1 MRHGGSGDEPRFVSW
16 RREGVAYHGVVTLR
30 MRASVTAALL
40 ALAVVVSSG
49 QQSPSNVI
57 LFVPDGLRSKMVTP
71 DLAPALAAL
80 AREGVSFPNSHSQF
94 PTLTMPNAA
103 ALATGHYV
111 GDTGVFGNV
120 LLVRRPVMASSG
132 TLMPQIENDRILGEL
147 DEHFGANFLGEVTL
161 LEAARRA
168 GYSTAAIG
176 KLGPTLLQDH
186 AGRAGDVT
194 FILDDATGTAN
205 GVPVTPELSQA
216 IAAAGL
222 AVRPPPRGDN
232 ARGGD
237 FQTPGTLNANIAQQ
251 DWLATVTTRVV
262 LPIFKARN
270 KPFAMVYWSRDPDA
284 TQHNHGD
291 SLNRFEPGINGPT
304 SLAAIRN
311 ADDNLRRLREGLKA
325 LGLDTTTNIIVAA
338 DHGFS
343 TASRESQTSR
353 AARRTYDDVAP
364 GKLPPGFLSI
374 DIAEGLGLPLW
385 EHGTT
390 MRRIDPGM
398 HTANS
403 NGIIGA
409 DPFEPD
415 VFVAANGGSELL
427 YLPKPNARQLA
438 RRIVELLAP
447 QDYVSGIWVD
457 DALGRVAGTLPLSE
471 LRLIGSAVTPRPSML
486 INFRTFTTG
495 CAEPTTCSVMVSSY
509 LQQGQGNH
517 GSFSRAETFNFM
529 AAVGPAFKAG
539 YADRMPVGN
548 ADVAPTLSRLIGL
561 RMPPR
566 GSLAGRVLDE
576 ALVNGRERGFTPK
589 TVRSKPG
596 PGGLRTVLKYQE
608 VSGVRYFDAGGYP
621 GRTVGLD

>member
-1 MRHGGSGDEPRFVSW
+1 MRLF
-16 RREGVAYHGVVTLR
+16 A
-30 MRASVTAALL
+30 AAAALT
-40 ALAVVVSSG
+40 VVIVA
-49 QQSPSNVI
+49 PSAQRQPTNVI

-71 DLAPALAAL
+71 EQAPAMAAL
-80 AREGVSFPNSHSQF
+80 AREGVYFENSHSQY

-120 LLVRRPVMASSG
+120 FLVRRPVETSSG
-132 TLMPQIENDRILGEL
+132 TLMPQIENDRILGEV
-147 DEHFGANFLGEVTL
+147 DEHFGGNFLGEITL

-186 AGRAGDVT
+186 TGRAGDVT
-194 FILDDATGTAN
+194 FILDDSTGTAN

-237 FQTPGTLNANIAQQ
+237 FKTPGTLNANIAQQ

-291 SLNRFEPGINGPT
+291 SLNQFEPGINGPT

-325 LGLDTTTNIIVAA
+325 LGLDATTNIIVAA

-343 TASRESQTSR
+343 TVSRESQTSPTT
-353 AARRTYDDVAP
+353 RRTYADVVP
-364 GKLPPGFLSI
+364 GKLPSGFLSI

-390 MRRIDPGM
+390 MKRIDPGM

-415 VFVAANGGSELL
+415 VFVAANGGSELV
-427 YLPKPNARQLA
+427 YLPKSNARQLA

-457 DALGRVAGTLPLSE
+457 DALGTVAGTLPLSE
-471 LRLIGSAVTPRPSML
+471 LRLTGSAVTPRPSML
-486 INFRTFTTG
+486 INFRSFTTG

-509 LQQGQGNH
+509 IQQGQGNH

-529 AAVGPAFKAG
+529 AAVGPDFKAG

-561 RMPPR
+561 RLAPR
-566 GSLAGRVLDE
+566 GSLTGRVLDE
-576 ALVNGRERGFTPK
+576 ALVNGRERGFAAK
-589 TVRSKPG
+589 VVRSKPG
-596 PGGLRTVLKYQE
+596 PLGLRTILKFQQ
-608 VSGVRYFDAGGYP
+608 VGKIRYFDVAGYP
-621 GRTVGLD
+621 GRTVGLDEPAPR

>member
-1 MRHGGSGDEPRFVSW
+1 MRLFTFT
-16 RREGVAYHGVVTLR
+16 VA
-30 MRASVTAALL
+30 A
-40 ALAVVVSSG
+40 ALAVVVVVPSG
-49 QQSPSNVI
+49 QRQPTNVI

-71 DLAPALAAL
+71 ERAPAMAAL
-80 AREGVSFPNSHSQF
+80 AREGVYFENSHSQY

-120 LLVRRPVMASSG
+120 FLVRRPVATANG
-132 TLMPQIENDRILGEL
+132 TLMPQIENDRILGEV
-147 DEHFGANFLGEVTL
+147 DEHFGGNLLGEVTL

-186 AGRAGDVT
+186 LARAGDVT
-194 FILDDATGTAN
+194 FILDDSTGTAN

-222 AVRPPPRGDN
+222 AARPPARGDN

-237 FQTPGTLNANIAQQ
+237 FKTPGTLNANVAQQ

-291 SLNRFEPGINGPT
+291 SLNQFEPGINGPT
-304 SLAAIRN
+304 SLAGIRN

-325 LGLDTTTNIIVAA
+325 LGLDATTNIIVAA

-343 TASRESQTSR
+343 TVSRESQTSQST
-353 AARRTYDDVAP
+353 RRTYADVAP

-390 MRRIDPGM
+390 MKRIDAGM

-415 VFVAANGGSELL
+415 VFVAANGGSELV
-427 YLPKPNARQLA
+427 YLPKANARQLA

-457 DALGRVAGTLPLSE
+457 DALGKVAGTLPLSE
-471 LRLIGSAVTPRPSML
+471 LRLVGAAVTPRPSML
-486 INFRTFTTG
+486 VNFRTFTTG

-509 LQQGQGNH
+509 IQQGQGNH

-529 AAVGPAFKAG
+529 AAVGPDFKAG

-548 ADVAPTLSRLIGL
+548 ADVTPTLSRLIGL
-561 RMPPR
+561 RMPSR

-576 ALVNGRERGFTPK
+576 ALVNGRERGFSAK
-589 TVRSKPG
+589 VVRSKPG
-596 PGGLRTVLKYQE
+596 ASGLRTVLKYQQ
-608 VSGVRYFDAGGYP
+608 VGKIRYFDVGGYA
-621 GRTVGLD
+621 GRTVGLDEPAPR